1 MIDKFIMDP
10 KEMENKT
17 ENETTTS
24 SPDLEETMDDIADG
38 LSDVMENVEKVATN
52 FASAIEN
59 TLLRFFRMEDMDEES
74 DTSNSSFESTHTPMT
89 TAIHNRLKSYALPL
103 YLSLPQSE
111 YDNKAFS
118 SRSECISALTEIL
131 CKAYDKANAYFT
143 PDSDLCLAHNTTEFY
158 SSTIE
163 HCFAPLWD
171 ELEKVS
177 KERNRPHSY
186 RQLKELVDHC
196 RTYFTEEFN
205 AELRRERE
213 FYQMYSFD
221 YFWEKVTIEKHDYS
235 IYEDYSLLH
244 LLEYVVSGT
253 IEYSFSESNDAIRE
267 MEDDLNRNAKSY
279 FDSCYTTYTHYVE
292 QIESLV
298 QALTKEVS
306 ASDEVEFKVLDCD
319 ITLVC
324 KTKDGE
330 EVVGSNSFDT
340 TVKNILQMRGI
351 ALEDLEQC
359 NIEIK
364 NYEVTKSILS
374 HLMIC
379 DIGNP
384 ENYVIAEDI
393 MALEGDIDYYATL
406 PLKELTDVLATV
418 QMNRHL
424 EALLESRKTET
435 VARFV

>member
-1 MIDKFIMDP
+1 MIDKFISNP
-10 KEMENKT
+10 KET
-17 ENETTTS
+17 ETVHNETTPSSSNLEDKTADTASNPRKVMNLIGAVVDAFADTS
-24 SPDLEETMDDIADG
+24 
-38 LSDVMENVEKVATN
+38 EKK
-52 FASAIEN
+52 
-59 TLLRFFRMEDMDEES
+59 LLRFFEMEES
-74 DTSNSSFESTHTPMT
+74 GDTCETADAPFAETHTPMT
-89 TAIHNRLKSYALPL
+89 TAVHNRLKSYALPM
-103 YLSLPQSE
+103 YLPLPYSE
-111 YDNKAFS
+111 CDGKAFS

-186 RQLKELVDHC
+186 RQLEELVDHC

-306 ASDEVEFKVLDCD
+306 ASDEVEFKVIDCN